1 MFTGISVSLGFV
13 CSAVALCLAVPYQA
27 RAQSAPPGSSSPQ
40 TPPDREAQQVQLAVP
55 FGTVEGQLVISGQ
68 NLMFIDQQHPG
79 GSFTVSRDNVKNI
92 NAQGTDMTIDLVRPV
107 QNSGGPTNRLVFRMT
122 NPTVTQ
128 SVVQWFHEGQTAS
141 SQQAGA
147 AERSAPN
154 APQVIMSFQVKHV
167 RRFGGDDMGR
177 LLVTPG
183 QLSYESVTS
192 VNKSRQWNLSDIKEV
207 RRDGPYKLK
216 IVPFSGDDYN
226 FDLLGQSMSSDQ
238 YQMLVDAV
246 TRARISRHD

>member
-1 MFTGISVSLGFV
+1 MFTRISVSLGFL
-13 CSAVALCLAVPYQA
+13 CSAVALCLAVPNHA

-40 TPPDREAQQVQLAVP
+40 TSPDRQAQQVQLAVP
-55 FGTVEGQLVISGQ
+55 FGTVDGQLVISGR

-79 GSFTVSRDNVKNI
+79 GSFTVSRDDVRNI
-92 NAQGTDMTIDLVRPV
+92 NAQGSDMTIDLVRPV
-107 QNSGGPTNRLVFRMT
+107 QNSGGPTNRLVFRMV

-128 SVVQWFHEGQTAS
+128 NVAQWFHEGQTAS
-141 SQQAGA
+141 SQQTGTADRG
-147 AERSAPN
+147 APN
-154 APQVIMSFQVKHV
+154 APQVIMSFQVKHDH
-167 RRFGGDDMGR
+167 RFGSDMGR

-183 QLSYESVTS
+183 QVSYESVTS
-192 VNKSRQWNLSDIKEV
+192 VNNSRQWNLSDIKEV

-226 FDLLGQSMSSDQ
+226 FELLGQGMSSDQ